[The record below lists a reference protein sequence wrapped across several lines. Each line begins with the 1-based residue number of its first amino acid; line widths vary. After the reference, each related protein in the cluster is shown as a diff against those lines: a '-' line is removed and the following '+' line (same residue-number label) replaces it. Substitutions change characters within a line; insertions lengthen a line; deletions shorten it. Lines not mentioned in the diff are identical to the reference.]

1 MGSAGEGMAR
11 RANEGPCW
19 CDVGGRR
26 GRDHL
31 GWVTWGTQ
39 GCGPQLGVILPTMGH
54 LAMSEVILGGGNAAG
69 ISWAE
74 TKDIAKCPTVH
85 GMLPPTTK
93 NDPTQNDNSAKVASL
108 TPRGM
113 SLSRVP
119 KGLPTAKV
127 SRQALEESQ
136 GRK

>member
-1 MGSAGEGMAR
+1 MAESWILKKRVKFFMGTWQSYKSPNMGSAGEGMAR

-74 TKDIAKCPTVH
+74 TKDAAKCPTVH
-85 GMLPPTTK
+85 GMPPPHNK
-93 NDPTQNDNSAKVASL
+93 
-108 TPRGM
+108 
-113 SLSRVP
+113 
-119 KGLPTAKV
+119 
-127 SRQALEESQ
+127 E
-136 GRK
+136 